1 MLAEFSII
9 PIGVGESVSQYVA
22 DCLRIVD
29 DSGIDY
35 RLNPM
40 GTVLEGDYDKVMA
53 VIAECHKSVASSCA
67 RVVTTIR
74 IDDRRG
80 RTDALRSKME
90 SVEEKI
96 EKRLRK

>member
-1 MLAEFSII
+1 MLAEFSVV

-29 DSGIDY
+29 ASGIDY
-35 RLNPM
+35 SLNPM
-40 GTVLEGDYDKVMA
+40 GTVLEGDYDQVMA
-53 VIAECHKSVASSCA
+53 VIAECHKAVAASCM

-80 RTDALRSKME
+80 ATSALRSKME
-90 SVEEKI
+90 SVEEKVG
-96 EKRLRK
+96 KRLKR